1 MLGKLKDTANALG
14 NLNKM
19 KAQQDKLQKILAS
32 VQVTGTSKNGKV
44 SVTVTGDQKIVQNSL
59 KIDPSIITFVYEN
72 YTSQDKEDQLLGK
85 SVTEAI
91 EDAMNKVQPEV
102 VKKMQE
108 TGSIGDLMGML
119 SGAM

>member
-1 MLGKLKDTANALG
+1 MLGKIKDTANALG

-59 KIDPSIITFVYEN
+59 KIDPTIITFVYEN
-72 YTSQDKEDQLLGK
+72 YISQDKEDQLLGK

>member
-32 VQVTGTSKNGKV
+32 VQVTGISKNGKV